1 MIQIAQKTDC
11 CGCEACVQRCPKQ
24 CISLKEDEEGF
35 LYPIVNKDECIDCG
49 LCEKVCPVINQ
60 NERHNP
66 IKVLAAKNKDENIRL
81 KSSSGGIFTL
91 LAESILD
98 ENGIVFGACFNDK
111 WEVTHGYTETKEGL
125 SAFRGAKYVQS
136 KIGDSYKQA
145 EVFLKQNRK
154 VLFSGT
160 PCQIAGLKRYLRK
173 EYDNLFTVDVI
184 CHGVPSPKVWRLYL
198 DKILNLKDGQHSASS
213 HSADKKTRI
222 GGINFRSKSTGWKEY
237 SFEVTLS
244 RTTDGRKNTIVH
256 SDVFKDNIFM
266 KAFLSD
272 LILRPSCHL
281 CPAKAGKSGSDISI
295 ADYWSIQ
302 DVAPEFDDDK
312 GVSLVLIQTEKG
324 NMLYQTLQNKSEWIE
339 TGYEE
344 STKHNGGFKEVCK
357 PHPKR
362 ADFFRE
368 LNSPETELYDIEVL
382 VKNTLKRTD
391 VQKIKHLIKRTIR
404 WIAEK

>member
-145 EVFLKQNRK
+145 KVFLKQNRK

-237 SFEVTLS
+237 SFEVALS
-244 RTTDGRKNTIVH
+244 RTTDGRKNTI
-256 SDVFKDNIFM
+256 ST
-266 KAFLSD
+266 
-272 LILRPSCHL
+272 LR
-281 CPAKAGKSGSDISI
+281 
-295 ADYWSIQ
+295 
-302 DVAPEFDDDK
+302 
-312 GVSLVLIQTEKG
+312 
-324 NMLYQTLQNKSEWIE
+324 
-339 TGYEE
+339 
-344 STKHNGGFKEVCK
+344 
-357 PHPKR
+357 
-362 ADFFRE
+362 
-368 LNSPETELYDIEVL
+368 
-382 VKNTLKRTD
+382 
-391 VQKIKHLIKRTIR
+391 
-404 WIAEK
+404 